1 MTAVV
6 SNTGE
11 ISHQPCPYE
20 ECGSSD
26 AFAYNVVTKI
36 GHCHSCKRNYPGRD
50 AKFSWAE
57 DTYPMPEK
65 KPDLRNT
72 KIITGRFDGIRGLDE
87 DVAKLY
93 NIQLQYGEGGVP
105 VRYAFK
111 YPKNVKYRGHA
122 EKKFWTKE
130 RGGITDLFGPEFNAG
145 SSKRL
150 YITEGRY
157 FCQRGRK
164 AGCCPA
170 PQISKAGRS
179 GRYTARR

>member
-50 AKFSWAE
+50 PKFSWAE

-72 KIITGRFDGIRGLDE
+72 KIITGRFD
-87 DVAKLY
+87 
-93 NIQLQYGEGGVP
+93 
-105 VRYAFK
+105 
-111 YPKNVKYRGHA
+111 
-122 EKKFWTKE
+122 
-130 RGGITDLFGPEFNAG
+130 DLAGPE
-145 SSKRL
+145 
-150 YITEGRY
+150 EM
-157 FCQRGRK
+157 QK
-164 AGCCPA
+164 AEELLATPA
-170 PQISKAGRS
+170 PAPEPAPAAEGNNF
-179 GRYTARR
+179 GF